1 MSNNN
6 VLLTGVPRSGT
17 TLTCY
22 LLNKLPDT
30 VALHEPMKIKEL
42 AEAKNHED
50 VRRKINRFCEEQ
62 RASIHTRK
70 RARSRNVD
78 GAVPDNSVSE
88 ARSDA
93 GLRQSIASR
102 EREIVVDKQLSQDFM
117 LIIKHTSAF
126 TTLLE
131 GLSGDFPV
139 YALIRNPLA
148 TLSSWSSIA
157 FKIQRGHA
165 SAAERLDPGLKARL
179 AAIDDDLDRQ
189 IYLLGW
195 FYGQFRRYLPER
207 SLIRYESVIE
217 SGGRALSVVRPE
229 ASELNEPLE
238 SRNKSSKLYGYQ
250 NMLRIGERL
259 LNSEGA
265 YWDFYTK
272 KSVEHL
278 LAELE
283 MADRSRRSP
292 LFRFNKALDVARNV
306 KAKLN
311 PKKVRIARG
320 AVSAPQQQKERSENL
335 EDVRRPGSKHKNP
348 RATQRKAGKRERLL
362 EQMPTGGTCAEIG
375 VWEGD
380 FSARILEVNEP
391 RLLHLVDPWKHES
404 DEVYRSACYGGK
416 KATDQEQMDAVYS
429 RVAKRFATQ
438 IQAGTVIIH
447 RSPSA
452 EAVSAFPDG
461 YFDWIYID
469 GNHLYEF
476 VKLDLE
482 LWYPKVKSGGYITGD
497 DYVEGRWWKGGVKKA
512 VDEFAQRIDRKPIIM
527 GRQFILEVS

>member
-30 VALHEPMKIKEL
+30 VALHEPMRIRDL
-42 AEAKNHED
+42 AESKNHEEIRLT
-50 VRRKINRFCEEQ
+50 VQRFFDEQ

-78 GAVPDNSVSE
+78 GAVPDNSVGESRSE
-88 ARSDA
+88 A
-93 GLRQSIASR
+93 GLRQSITSS
-102 EREIVVDKQLSQDFM
+102 EREIIVDKQLSQDFM
-117 LIIKHTSAF
+117 LVVKHTSAF
-126 TTLLE
+126 TTLLDI
-131 GLSGDFPV
+131 LSRDFPV

-157 FKIQRGHA
+157 FKIRRGHA
-165 SAAERLDPGLKARL
+165 SAAERLDPNLKARL

-189 IYLLGW
+189 IYLLNW
-195 FYGQFRRYLPER
+195 FHGRFRRYLPER
-207 SLIRYESVIE
+207 SIIRYESVIE

-238 SRNKSSKLYGYQ
+238 SRNKSNLYDYQ
-250 NMLRIGERL
+250 HMLRIGERL

-265 YWDFYTK
+265 YWEFYTRE
-272 KSVEHL
+272 SVERL
-278 LAELE
+278 LTEFDAPE
-283 MADRSRRSP
+283 RSRRSP
-292 LFRFNKALDVARNV
+292 RFRFDRALSVAQNV
-306 KAKLN
+306 KALLN
-311 PKKVRIARG
+311 PKKVGAARG
-320 AVSAPQQQKERSENL
+320 KVAAPRKQKANAENPK
-335 EDVRRPGSKHKNP
+335 DVQRPKSKNKNP
-348 RATQRKAGKRERLL
+348 RRAQRRANKRERLL

-380 FSARILEVNEP
+380 FSARILEVNKP
-391 RLLHLVDPWKHES
+391 RSLHLVDPWKHES
-404 DEVYRSACYGGK
+404 DEVYKSACYGGK
-416 KATDQEQMDAVYS
+416 KATDQEQMDAVYN
-429 RVAKRFATQ
+429 RVAKRFAPQ
-438 IQAGTVIIH
+438 IQAGTVVIH

-452 EAVSAFPDG
+452 EAVSAFADG

-512 VDEFAQRIDRKPIIM
+512 VDEFAARIDRQPTILGK
-527 GRQFILEVS
+527 QFILKKS